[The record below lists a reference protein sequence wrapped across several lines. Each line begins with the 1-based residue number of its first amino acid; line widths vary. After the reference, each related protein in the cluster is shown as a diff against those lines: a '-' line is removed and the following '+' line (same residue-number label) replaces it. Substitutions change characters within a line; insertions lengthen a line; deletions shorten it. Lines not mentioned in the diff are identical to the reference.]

1 MGAALRQRQRMK
13 TPECDREA
21 ARLLAIQMGGG
32 KRAKSLDH
40 VFVILFAALILTMS
54 VLFWAIPDR
63 TFSETEN
70 KDLTQIPSFTWD
82 ALLDGSY
89 TARIADYMADQFP
102 GRDFFIRVKATAEMA
117 LGKMGNNGVILGEG
131 GTLIPRS
138 ETIHR
143 DNLTKNLSAIAAFTG
158 WCEDHGVPTTTA
170 VAGRSMD
177 VLHHTLPQFYG
188 ASYSDALWGTLFQ
201 DFSEIDLK
209 ILPLKTPLH
218 ERAKAGEYVYYRTDH
233 HWTTLGAYYGSE
245 IILAEMG
252 ETFAPIESYTR
263 EVVSDAFF
271 GTTWST
277 SGMSWIAP
285 DTMEYFRF
293 AGDTDFTTTI
303 VDDGTSFAGFYDRSY
318 LIKKDKYSSFI
329 GGNNALVTVRKNG
342 DADRPTLLLVKDSF
356 AHSAVPFLAQHYDLV
371 IVDIRYYKK
380 STAALVDEYGAD
392 RVLVLYNIDSLTA
405 SPDSVLLRAG
415 LD

>member
-1 MGAALRQRQRMK
+1 MK

-21 ARLLAIQMGGG
+21 ARLLAIQMSGG
-32 KRAKSLDH
+32 KNAKSLDRT
-40 VFVILFAALILTMS
+40 FVVLFAALILVVS

-70 KDLTQIPSFTWD
+70 KDLTQIPPFT
-82 ALLDGSY
+82 AERLLDGSY
-89 TARIADYMADQFP
+89 TADIADYMADQFP
-102 GRDFFIRVKATAEMA
+102 FRDFFIRVKAATEMA
-117 LGKMGNNGVILGEG
+117 LGKMSNNGVILGEG

-138 ETIHR
+138 ETINR
-143 DNLTKNLSAIAAFTG
+143 ENLTKNLSAIDALAE
-158 WCEDHGVPTTTA
+158 WCERRGVPTTVA
-170 VAGRSMD
+170 VTGRSAD
-177 VLHHTLPQFYG
+177 VLHHTLPDFYG
-188 ASYSDALWGTLFQ
+188 SAYSDALWEALSGEAQAL
-201 DFSEIDLK
+201 DRP
-209 ILPLKTPLH
+209 ILPLRDPLH

-233 HWTTLGAYYGSE
+233 HWTTLGAYYGTKE
-245 IILAEMG
+245 ILTEMG
-252 ETFAPIESYTR
+252 ETIAPIESYTR

-318 LIKKDKYSSFI
+318 LAKKDKYSSFI

-356 AHSAVPFLAQHYDLV
+356 GHSAVPFLAQHYDLL

-380 STAALVDEYGAD
+380 STAALIDEYGVD

>member
-1 MGAALRQRQRMK
+1 MK

-21 ARLLAIQMGGG
+21 ARLLAIQMSGG
-32 KRAKSLDH
+32 KGAKKLDRA
-40 VFVILFAALILTMS
+40 FVILFAALILLVS

-63 TFSETEN
+63 EFSETEN
-70 KDLTQIPSFTWD
+70 KDLTQVPTFTID
-82 ALLDGSY
+82 RLLDGRY
-89 TARIADYMADQFP
+89 TADIADYMADQFP
-102 GRDFFIRVKATAEMA
+102 GRDFFIRVKAAAEMA
-117 LGKMGNNGVILGEG
+117 LGKMSNNGVILGEG
-131 GTLIPRS
+131 ETLIPRS

-143 DNLTKNLSAIAAFTG
+143 ENLTKNLSAIAACTK

-177 VLHHTLPQFYG
+177 VLHHTLPDFYG
-188 ASYSDALWGTLFQ
+188 SAYSDALWGALFQ
-201 DFSEIDLK
+201 DFSDIDLK

-233 HWTTLGAYYGSE
+233 HWTTLGAYYGTKE
-245 IILAEMG
+245 ILAEMG
-252 ETFAPIESYTR
+252 ETIAPIESYTR
-263 EVVSDAFF
+263 EVVSEAFF

-303 VDDGTSFAGFYDRSY
+303 VDDGTSFTGFYDRSY
-318 LIKKDKYSSFI
+318 LAKKDKYSSFI

-356 AHSAVPFLAQHYDLV
+356 GHSAVPFLAQHYDLL

-380 STAALVDEYGAD
+380 STAALIDEYGVD

>member
-1 MGAALRQRQRMK
+1 MGAAQRPMK

-32 KRAKSLDH
+32 KRAKSLDR
-40 VFVILFAALILTMS
+40 VFVILFAALILLVS

-63 TFSETEN
+63 EFSETEN
-70 KDLTQIPSFTWD
+70 KDLTQIPTFTVER
-82 ALLDGSY
+82 LMDGRY
-89 TARIADYMADQFP
+89 TADIADYMADQFP
-102 GRDFFIRVKATAEMA
+102 FRDFFIRVKATAEMA

-177 VLHHTLPQFYG
+177 VLHHTLPDFYG
-188 ASYSDALWGTLFQ
+188 SAYSDALWGALFQ
-201 DFSEIDLK
+201 DFSDIDLK

-233 HWTTLGAYYGSE
+233 HWTTLGAYYGTKE
-245 IILAEMG
+245 ILTEMG
-252 ETFAPIESYTR
+252 ETIAPIESYTR

-303 VDDGTSFAGFYDRSY
+303 VDDGTSFTGFYDRSY
-318 LIKKDKYSSFI
+318 LAKKDKYSSFI

-356 AHSAVPFLAQHYDLV
+356 AHSAVPFLAQHYDLL

-380 STAALVDEYGAD
+380 STAALIDEYGVD

>member
-1 MGAALRQRQRMK
+1 MGAALRQRQPMK

-32 KRAKSLDH
+32 KGAKKLDRA
-40 VFVILFAALILTMS
+40 FVILFAALLLLVS

-63 TFSETEN
+63 EFSETEN
-70 KDLTQIPSFTWD
+70 KDLTQVPTFTID
-82 ALLDGSY
+82 RLLDGRY
-89 TARIADYMADQFP
+89 TADIADYMADQFP
-102 GRDFFIRVKATAEMA
+102 GRDFFIRVKAAAEMA

-138 ETIHR
+138 ETVNT
-143 DNLTKNLSAIAAFTG
+143 DNLTKNLSAIAAFTK

-177 VLHHTLPQFYG
+177 VLHHTLPDFYG
-188 ASYSDALWGTLFQ
+188 SAYSDALWEALSGEAYAL
-201 DFSEIDLK
+201 DRP
-209 ILPLKTPLH
+209 ILPLRDPLH
-218 ERAKAGEYVYYRTDH
+218 ERAIADEYVYYRTDH
-233 HWTTLGAYYGSE
+233 HWTTLGAYYGTKE
-245 IILAEMG
+245 ILAEMG
-252 ETFAPIESYTR
+252 ETIAPIESYTR

-277 SGMSWIAP
+277 SGMSWISP

-293 AGDTDFTTTI
+293 EGDTDFTTTI

-318 LIKKDKYSSFI
+318 LAKKDKYSSFI
-329 GGNNALVTVRKNG
+329 GGNNALVTVTKNG

-380 STAALVDEYGAD
+380 STAALIDEYGVD
-392 RVLVLYNIDSLTA
+392 RVLVLYNIDSLTSTA
-405 SPDSVLLRAG
+405 DSVLLRAG

>member
-1 MGAALRQRQRMK
+1 MK

-21 ARLLAIQMGGG
+21 ARILAIQMRGG
-32 KRAKSLDH
+32 KGAKKLDRA
-40 VFVILFAALILTMS
+40 FVILFAALILVVS

-70 KDLTQIPSFTWD
+70 KDLTQIPPFTVKR
-82 ALLDGSY
+82 LMDGRY
-89 TARIADYMADQFP
+89 TADIADYMADQFP
-102 GRDFFIRVKATAEMA
+102 GRDFFIRVKAAAEMA

-138 ETIHR
+138 ESVNT
-143 DNLTKNLSAIAAFTG
+143 DNLTKNLSAIAAFTK
-158 WCEDHGVPTTTA
+158 WCENKGIPTTTA
-170 VAGRSMD
+170 VAGRSAD
-177 VLHHTLPQFYG
+177 VLHHTLPNFYG
-188 ASYSDALWGTLFQ
+188 SAYSDALWGTLA
-201 DFSEIDLK
+201 EEAHALNRP
-209 ILPLKTPLH
+209 ILPLRDPLH

-233 HWTTLGAYYGSE
+233 HWTTLGAYYGAKE
-245 IILAEMG
+245 ILAEMG
-252 ETFAPIESYTR
+252 EEIAPIESYTK

-277 SGMSWIAP
+277 AGMSWIAP

-303 VDDGTSFAGFYDRSY
+303 LDNGTSFAGFYDRSY
-318 LIKKDKYSSFI
+318 LAKKDKYSSFI
-329 GGNNALVTVRKNG
+329 GGNNALVTVTKNG
-342 DADRPTLLLVKDSF
+342 DADRPTLLLIKDSF
-356 AHSAVPFLAQHYDLV
+356 AHSTVPFLAQHYDLV

-380 STAALVDEYGAD
+380 STAALIDEYGVD
-392 RVLVLYNIDSLTA
+392 RVLVLYNIDSLTT

>member
-1 MGAALRQRQRMK
+1 MGAAQRPMR

-32 KRAKSLDH
+32 KGAKKLDRA
-40 VFVILFAALILTMS
+40 FVILFAALILLVS
-54 VLFWAIPDR
+54 VLFWVIPDR
-63 TFSETEN
+63 EFSETEN
-70 KDLTQIPSFTWD
+70 KDLTQVPTFTID
-82 ALLDGSY
+82 RLLDGRY
-89 TARIADYMADQFP
+89 TADIADYMADQFP
-102 GRDFFIRVKATAEMA
+102 GRDFFIRVKAAAEMA

-138 ETIHR
+138 ETVNT
-143 DNLTKNLSAIAAFTG
+143 DNLTKNLSAIAAFTK
-158 WCEDHGVPTTTA
+158 WCEDHGGPTTTA

-177 VLHHTLPQFYG
+177 VLHHTLPDFYG
-188 ASYSDALWGTLFQ
+188 SAYSDALWGALFQ
-201 DFSEIDLK
+201 DFSDIDLK
-209 ILPLKTPLH
+209 ILPLRDPLH

-233 HWTTLGAYYGSE
+233 HWTTLGAYYGTKE
-245 IILAEMG
+245 ILTEMG
-252 ETFAPIESYTR
+252 ETIAPIESYTR

-293 AGDTDFTTTI
+293 EGDTDFTTTI

-318 LIKKDKYSSFI
+318 LAKKDKYSSFI
-329 GGNNALVTVRKNG
+329 GGNNALVTVTKNG

-356 AHSAVPFLAQHYDLV
+356 AHSTVPFLAQHYDLV

-380 STAALVDEYGAD
+380 STAALIDEYGAD
-392 RVLVLYNIDSLTA
+392 RVLVLYNIDSLTSTA
-405 SPDSVLLRAG
+405 DSVLLRAG

>member
-1 MGAALRQRQRMK
+1 MK

-32 KRAKSLDH
+32 KGAKKLDRA
-40 VFVILFAALILTMS
+40 FVILFAALILLVS
-54 VLFWAIPDR
+54 VLFWVIPDR
-63 TFSETEN
+63 EFSETEN
-70 KDLTQIPSFTWD
+70 KDLTQVPTFTID
-82 ALLDGSY
+82 RLLDGRY
-89 TARIADYMADQFP
+89 TADIADYMADQFP
-102 GRDFFIRVKATAEMA
+102 GRDFFIRVKAAAEMA

-138 ETIHR
+138 ETVNT
-143 DNLTKNLSAIAAFTG
+143 DNLTKNLSAIAAFTK

-177 VLHHTLPQFYG
+177 VLHHTLPDFYG
-188 ASYSDALWGTLFQ
+188 SAYSDALWEALAGEAHAL
-201 DFSEIDLK
+201 DRP
-209 ILPLKTPLH
+209 ILPLRDSLH
-218 ERAKAGEYVYYRTDH
+218 ERAKAGKYVYYRTDH
-233 HWTTLGAYYGSE
+233 HWTTLGAYYGTKE
-245 IILAEMG
+245 ILAEMG
-252 ETFAPIESYTR
+252 ETIAPIESYTK

-285 DTMEYFRF
+285 DTLEYFRF
-293 AGDTDFTTTI
+293 EGDTDFTTTI

-318 LIKKDKYSSFI
+318 LAKKDKYSSFI
-329 GGNNALVTVRKNG
+329 GGNNALVTVTKNG

-392 RVLVLYNIDSLTA
+392 RVLVLYNMDSLTSSA
-405 SPDSVLLRAG
+405 SSVLLRAG

>member
-1 MGAALRQRQRMK
+1 MK

-32 KRAKSLDH
+32 RKAKKLDRA
-40 VFVILFAALILTMS
+40 FVTVFAALILLLS

-70 KDLTQIPSFTWD
+70 KDLTQAPQFT
-82 ALLDGSY
+82 AERLMDGRF
-89 TARIADYMADQFP
+89 TADIADYMADQFP
-102 GRDFFIRVKATAEMA
+102 FRDFFIRVKAAAEMA

-138 ETIHR
+138 ESVNT
-143 DNLTKNLSAIAAFTG
+143 DNLTKNLSAIAAFTK
-158 WCEDHGVPTTTA
+158 WCEDHGIPTTTA
-170 VAGRSMD
+170 VAGRSAD
-177 VLHHTLPQFYG
+177 VLHHTLPDFYG
-188 ASYSDALWGTLFQ
+188 SAYSDALWGALTEEAHALNRP
-201 DFSEIDLK
+201 
-209 ILPLKTPLH
+209 ILPLRDPLH

-233 HWTTLGAYYGSE
+233 HWTTLGAYYGAKE
-245 IILAEMG
+245 ILAEMG
-252 ETFAPIESYTR
+252 EEIAPIESYTK

-277 SGMSWIAP
+277 AGMSWIAP

-303 VDDGTSFAGFYDRSY
+303 LDNGTSFAGFYDRSY
-318 LIKKDKYSSFI
+318 LAKKDKYSSFI
-329 GGNNALVTVRKNG
+329 GGNNALVTVTKNG
-342 DADRPTLLLVKDSF
+342 GEDRPTLLLVKDSF

-380 STAALVDEYGAD
+380 STAALIDEYGVD
-392 RVLVLYNIDSLTA
+392 RVLVLYNIDSLTSSA
-405 SPDSVLLRAG
+405 DSVLLRAG

>member
-1 MGAALRQRQRMK
+1 MGAALRPMK

-32 KRAKSLDH
+32 KRAKSLDR
-40 VFVILFAALILTMS
+40 VFVILFAALILLVS

-63 TFSETEN
+63 EFSETEN
-70 KDLTQIPSFTWD
+70 KDLTQIPPFTWD

-102 GRDFFIRVKATAEMA
+102 GRDFFIRVKAAAEMA

-138 ETIHR
+138 ETVNR
-143 DNLTKNLSAIAAFTG
+143 ENLTKNLSAIAAFTK

-177 VLHHTLPQFYG
+177 VLHHTLPDFYG
-188 ASYSDALWGTLFQ
+188 SAYSDALWGSLFR
-201 DFSEIDLK
+201 DFSDIDLK

-233 HWTTLGAYYGSE
+233 HWTTLGAYYGTKE
-245 IILAEMG
+245 ILTEMG
-252 ETFAPIESYTR
+252 ETIAPIESYTR

-277 SGMSWIAP
+277 AGMSWIAP

-318 LIKKDKYSSFI
+318 LAKKDKYSSFI

-356 AHSAVPFLAQHYDLV
+356 GHSAVPFLAQHYDLL

-380 STAALVDEYGAD
+380 STAALIDEYGVD

>member
-1 MGAALRQRQRMK
+1 MK

-32 KRAKSLDH
+32 KGAKKLDRA
-40 VFVILFAALILTMS
+40 FVILFAALLLLVS

-63 TFSETEN
+63 EFSETEN
-70 KDLTQIPSFTWD
+70 KDLTQVPTFTID
-82 ALLDGSY
+82 RLLDGRY
-89 TARIADYMADQFP
+89 TADIADYMADQFP
-102 GRDFFIRVKATAEMA
+102 GRDFFIRVKAAAEMA

-138 ETIHR
+138 ETVNT
-143 DNLTKNLSAIAAFTG
+143 DNLTKNLSAIAAFTK

-177 VLHHTLPQFYG
+177 VLHHTLPDFYG
-188 ASYSDALWGTLFQ
+188 SAYSDALWEALSGEAYAL
-201 DFSEIDLK
+201 DRP
-209 ILPLKTPLH
+209 ILPLRDPLH
-218 ERAKAGEYVYYRTDH
+218 ERAIADEYVYYRTDH
-233 HWTTLGAYYGSE
+233 HWTTLGAYYGTKE
-245 IILAEMG
+245 ILAEMG
-252 ETFAPIESYTR
+252 ETIAPIESYTR

-277 SGMSWIAP
+277 SGMSWISP

-293 AGDTDFTTTI
+293 EGDTDFTTTI

-318 LIKKDKYSSFI
+318 LAKKDKYSSFI
-329 GGNNALVTVRKNG
+329 GGNNALVTVTKNG

-380 STAALVDEYGAD
+380 STAALIDEYGVD
-392 RVLVLYNIDSLTA
+392 RVLVLYNIDSLTSTA
-405 SPDSVLLRAG
+405 DSVLLRAG

>member
-1 MGAALRQRQRMK
+1 MK

-32 KRAKSLDH
+32 KGAKKLDRA
-40 VFVILFAALILTMS
+40 FVILFAALILLVS
-54 VLFWAIPDR
+54 VLFWVIPDR
-63 TFSETEN
+63 EFSETEN
-70 KDLTQIPSFTWD
+70 KDLTQVPTFTID
-82 ALLDGSY
+82 RLLDGRY
-89 TARIADYMADQFP
+89 TADIADYMADQFP
-102 GRDFFIRVKATAEMA
+102 GRDFFIRVKAAAEMA

-138 ETIHR
+138 ETVNT
-143 DNLTKNLSAIAAFTG
+143 DNLTKNLSAIAAFTK
-158 WCEDHGVPTTTA
+158 WCEDHGGPTTTA

-177 VLHHTLPQFYG
+177 VLHHTLPDFYG
-188 ASYSDALWGTLFQ
+188 SAYSDALWGALFQ
-201 DFSEIDLK
+201 DFSDIDLK
-209 ILPLKTPLH
+209 ILPLRDPLH

-233 HWTTLGAYYGSE
+233 HWTTLGAYYGTKE
-245 IILAEMG
+245 ILAEMG
-252 ETFAPIESYTR
+252 ETIAPIESYTR

-293 AGDTDFTTTI
+293 EGDTDFTTTI

-318 LIKKDKYSSFI
+318 LAKKDKYSSFI
-329 GGNNALVTVRKNG
+329 GGNNALVTVTKNG

-356 AHSAVPFLAQHYDLV
+356 AHSTVPFLAQHYDLV

-380 STAALVDEYGAD
+380 STAALIDEYGAD
-392 RVLVLYNIDSLTA
+392 RVLVLYNIDSLTTSA
-405 SPDSVLLRAG
+405 DSVLLRAG

>member
-1 MGAALRQRQRMK
+1 MK
-13 TPECDREA
+13 TPECDREE

-32 KRAKSLDH
+32 KRAKSLDRI
-40 VFVILFAALILTMS
+40 FVILFAALILLVS

-82 ALLDGSY
+82 ALLDGRY

-102 GRDFFIRVKATAEMA
+102 GRDFFIRVKAAAEMA

-158 WCEDHGVPTTTA
+158 WCEDHGIPTTTA

-188 ASYSDALWGTLFQ
+188 AAYSDALWGTLFQ
-201 DFSEIDLK
+201 DFSDIDLK

-245 IILAEMG
+245 IILTEMG
-252 ETFAPIESYTR
+252 ETIAPIESYTR

-303 VDDGTSFAGFYDRSY
+303 VDDGTSFTGFYDRSY
-318 LIKKDKYSSFI
+318 LARKDKYSSFI

-356 AHSAVPFLAQHYDLV
+356 GHSAVPFLAQHYDLL

-380 STAALVDEYGAD
+380 STAALIDEYGVD

>member
-1 MGAALRQRQRMK
+1 MK

-32 KRAKSLDH
+32 KGAKKLDRA
-40 VFVILFAALILTMS
+40 FVTLFAALILVVS

-63 TFSETEN
+63 EFSETEN
-70 KDLTQIPSFTWD
+70 KDLTQVPTFTID
-82 ALLDGSY
+82 RLLDGRY
-89 TARIADYMADQFP
+89 TADIADYMADQFP
-102 GRDFFIRVKATAEMA
+102 GRDFFIRVKAASEMA
-117 LGKMGNNGVILGEG
+117 LGKMANNGVILGEG

-138 ETIHR
+138 ETVNT
-143 DNLTKNLSAIAAFTG
+143 DNLTKNLSAIAAFTE
-158 WCEDHGVPTTTA
+158 WCENRGIPTTTA
-170 VAGRSMD
+170 VAGRSAD
-177 VLHHTLPQFYG
+177 VLHHTLPDFYG
-188 ASYSDALWGTLFQ
+188 AAYSDALWKALAEEADSLGR
-201 DFSEIDLK
+201 D
-209 ILPLKTPLH
+209 ILPLRDSLH

-233 HWTTLGAYYGSE
+233 HWTTLGAYYGTKE
-245 IILAEMG
+245 ILAEMG
-252 ETFAPIESYTR
+252 ETIAPIESYTR

-293 AGDTDFTTTI
+293 EGDTDFTTTI

-318 LIKKDKYSSFI
+318 LAKKDKYSSFI

-380 STAALVDEYGAD
+380 STAALIDEYGAD

-405 SPDSVLLRAG
+405 SADSVLLRAG

>member
-1 MGAALRQRQRMK
+1 MGAALRPMK

-32 KRAKSLDH
+32 KGAKKLDRA
-40 VFVILFAALILTMS
+40 FVILFAALILLVS

-63 TFSETEN
+63 EFSETEN
-70 KDLTQIPSFTWD
+70 KDLTQVPPFTWD
-82 ALLDGSY
+82 ALLDGRY
-89 TARIADYMADQFP
+89 TADIADYMADQFP
-102 GRDFFIRVKATAEMA
+102 GRDFFIRVKAAAEMA
-117 LGKMGNNGVILGEG
+117 LGKMSNNGVILGEG

-138 ETIHR
+138 EAANT
-143 DNLTKNLSAIAAFTG
+143 DNLTKNLAAIAAFTK
-158 WCEDHGVPTTTA
+158 WCEDHGFPTTTA

-177 VLHHTLPQFYG
+177 VLHHTLPDFYG
-188 ASYSDALWGTLFQ
+188 SAYSDALWGALFQ
-201 DFSEIDLK
+201 DFSDIDLK
-209 ILPLKTPLH
+209 ILPLRDPLH

-233 HWTTLGAYYGSE
+233 HWTTLGAYYGTKE
-245 IILAEMG
+245 ILAEMG
-252 ETFAPIESYTR
+252 ETIAPIESYTR

-293 AGDTDFTTTI
+293 EGDTDFTTTI

-318 LIKKDKYSSFI
+318 LAKKDKYSSFI
-329 GGNNALVTVRKNG
+329 GGNNALVTVTKNG

-356 AHSAVPFLAQHYDLV
+356 AHSTVPFLAQHYDLV

-380 STAALVDEYGAD
+380 STAALIDEYGAD
-392 RVLVLYNIDSLTA
+392 RVLVLYNIDSLTSTA
-405 SPDSVLLRAG
+405 DSVLLRAG

>member
-1 MGAALRQRQRMK
+1 MGAALRPMK

-32 KRAKSLDH
+32 KGAKKLDRA
-40 VFVILFAALILTMS
+40 FVILFAALILLVS

-63 TFSETEN
+63 EFSETEN
-70 KDLTQIPSFTWD
+70 KDLTQVPPFTWD
-82 ALLDGSY
+82 ALLDGRY
-89 TARIADYMADQFP
+89 TADIADYMADQFP
-102 GRDFFIRVKATAEMA
+102 GRDFFIRVKAAAEMA

-138 ETIHR
+138 ETVNT
-143 DNLTKNLSAIAAFTG
+143 DNLTKNLSAIAAFTK
-158 WCEDHGVPTTTA
+158 WCEDHGFPTTTA

-177 VLHHTLPQFYG
+177 VLHHTLPDFYG
-188 ASYSDALWGTLFQ
+188 SAYSDALWGALFQ
-201 DFSEIDLK
+201 DFSDIDLK
-209 ILPLKTPLH
+209 ILPLRDPLH

-233 HWTTLGAYYGSE
+233 HWTTLGAYYGTKE
-245 IILAEMG
+245 ILAEMG
-252 ETFAPIESYTR
+252 ETIAPIESYTR

-293 AGDTDFTTTI
+293 EGDTDFTTTI

-318 LIKKDKYSSFI
+318 LAKKDKYSSFI
-329 GGNNALVTVRKNG
+329 GGNNALVTVTKNG

-356 AHSAVPFLAQHYDLV
+356 AHSTVPFLAQHYDLV

-380 STAALVDEYGAD
+380 STAALIDEYGAD
-392 RVLVLYNIDSLTA
+392 RVLVLYNIDSLTSTA
-405 SPDSVLLRAG
+405 DSVLLRAG

>member
-1 MGAALRQRQRMK
+1 MK
-13 TPECDREA
+13 MPECDREA

-32 KRAKSLDH
+32 RKAKKLDRA
-40 VFVILFAALILTMS
+40 FVTVFAALILLLS

-70 KDLTQIPSFTWD
+70 KDLTQAPQFT
-82 ALLDGSY
+82 AERLMDGRF
-89 TARIADYMADQFP
+89 TADIADYMADQFP
-102 GRDFFIRVKATAEMA
+102 FRDFFIRVKAAAEMA

-138 ETIHR
+138 ESVNT
-143 DNLTKNLSAIAAFTG
+143 DNLTKNLSAIAAFTA
-158 WCEDHGVPTTTA
+158 WCENKGIPTTTA
-170 VAGRSMD
+170 VAGRSLD
-177 VLHHTLPQFYG
+177 VLHHTLPDFYG
-188 ASYSDALWGTLFQ
+188 SAYSDALWG
-201 DFSEIDLK
+201 DLGDEAYALNRP
-209 ILPLKTPLH
+209 ILPLRDPLH

-233 HWTTLGAYYGSE
+233 HWTTLGAYYGTKE
-245 IILAEMG
+245 ILAEMG
-252 ETFAPIESYTR
+252 EEIAPVESYTR

-277 SGMSWIAP
+277 AGMSWIAP

-303 VDDGTSFAGFYDRSY
+303 LDNGTSFAGFYDRSY
-318 LIKKDKYSSFI
+318 LSKKDKYSSFI
-329 GGNNALVTVRKNG
+329 GGNNALVTVTKNG
-342 DADRPTLLLVKDSF
+342 GEDRPTLLLIKDSF
-356 AHSAVPFLAQHYDLV
+356 AHSTVPFLAQHYDLV

-380 STAALVDEYGAD
+380 STAALIDEYGAD
-392 RVLVLYNIDSLTA
+392 RVLVLYNIDSLTSSA
-405 SPDSVLLRAG
+405 DSVLLRAG

>member
-1 MGAALRQRQRMK
+1 MGAALRRPMK

-21 ARLLAIQMGGG
+21 ARILAIQMRGG
-32 KRAKSLDH
+32 KGAKKLDRA
-40 VFVILFAALILTMS
+40 FVILFAALILVVS

-70 KDLTQIPSFTWD
+70 KDLTQIPTFTVER
-82 ALLDGSY
+82 LMDGRY
-89 TARIADYMADQFP
+89 TADIAEYMADQFP
-102 GRDFFIRVKATAEMA
+102 FRDFFIRVKAAAEMA

-138 ETIHR
+138 ESVNI
-143 DNLTKNLSAIAAFTG
+143 DNLTKNLSAIDALAE
-158 WCEDHGVPTTTA
+158 WCENRNIPTTTA
-170 VAGRSMD
+170 VAGRSAD
-177 VLHHTLPQFYG
+177 VLHHTLPDFYG
-188 ASYSDALWGTLFQ
+188 SAYSDALWGTLA
-201 DFSEIDLK
+201 EEARALNRP
-209 ILPLKTPLH
+209 ILPLRDPLH

-233 HWTTLGAYYGSE
+233 HWTTLGAYYGAKE
-245 IILAEMG
+245 ILAEMG
-252 ETFAPIESYTR
+252 EEIAPIEAYTK

-277 SGMSWIAP
+277 AGMSWIAP

-293 AGDTDFTTTI
+293 AGDTDFSTTI
-303 VDDGTSFAGFYDRSY
+303 LDNGTSFAGFYDRSY
-318 LIKKDKYSSFI
+318 LAKKDKYSSFI
-329 GGNNALVTVRKNG
+329 GGNNALVTVTKNG

-356 AHSAVPFLAQHYDLV
+356 AHSTVPFLAQHYDLV

-392 RVLVLYNIDSLTA
+392 RVLVLYNIDSLTSSA
-405 SPDSVLLRAG
+405 DSVLLRAG

>member
-1 MGAALRQRQRMK
+1 MK

-32 KRAKSLDH
+32 KGAKKLDRA
-40 VFVILFAALILTMS
+40 FVILFAALLLLVS

-63 TFSETEN
+63 EFSETEN
-70 KDLTQIPSFTWD
+70 KDLTQVPTFTID
-82 ALLDGSY
+82 RLLDGRY
-89 TARIADYMADQFP
+89 TADIADYMADQFP
-102 GRDFFIRVKATAEMA
+102 GRDFFIRVKAAAEMA

-138 ETIHR
+138 ETVNT
-143 DNLTKNLSAIAAFTG
+143 DNLTKNLSAIAAFTK

-177 VLHHTLPQFYG
+177 VLHHTLPDFYG
-188 ASYSDALWGTLFQ
+188 ASYSDALWKALAEEA
-201 DFSEIDLK
+201 DSLVRN
-209 ILPLKTPLH
+209 ILPLRDSLH

-245 IILAEMG
+245 ILLAEMG
-252 ETFAPIESYTR
+252 ETIAPIESYTR

-293 AGDTDFTTTI
+293 EGDTDFTTTI

-318 LIKKDKYSSFI
+318 LAKKDKYSSFI
-329 GGNNALVTVRKNG
+329 GGNNALVTVTKNG

-356 AHSAVPFLAQHYDLV
+356 AHSAVPFLAQHFDLV

-380 STAALVDEYGAD
+380 STAALIDEYGAD
-392 RVLVLYNIDSLTA
+392 RVLVLYNIDSLSA
-405 SPDSVLLRAG
+405 SADSVLLRAG

>member
-1 MGAALRQRQRMK
+1 MK

-21 ARLLAIQMGGG
+21 ARILAIQMRGG
-32 KRAKSLDH
+32 KGAKKLDRA
-40 VFVILFAALILTMS
+40 FVILFAALILAVS

-70 KDLTQIPSFTWD
+70 KDLTQIPPFTVER
-82 ALLDGSY
+82 LMDGRY
-89 TARIADYMADQFP
+89 TADIADYMADQFP
-102 GRDFFIRVKATAEMA
+102 FRDFFIRVKAAAEMA

-138 ETIHR
+138 ESVNT
-143 DNLTKNLSAIAAFTG
+143 DNLTKNLSAIAAFTA
-158 WCEDHGVPTTTA
+158 WCENKGIPTTTA
-170 VAGRSMD
+170 VAGRSID
-177 VLHHTLPQFYG
+177 VLHHTLPNFYG
-188 ASYSDALWGTLFQ
+188 SAYSDALWGALA
-201 DFSEIDLK
+201 EEAYALNRP
-209 ILPLKTPLH
+209 ILPLRDPLH

-233 HWTTLGAYYGSE
+233 HWTTLGAYYGAKE
-245 IILAEMG
+245 ILAEMG
-252 ETFAPIESYTR
+252 EEIAPIESYTK

-277 SGMSWIAP
+277 AGMSWIAP

-303 VDDGTSFAGFYDRSY
+303 LDNGTSFAGFYDRSY
-318 LIKKDKYSSFI
+318 LAKKDKYSSFI
-329 GGNNALVTVRKNG
+329 GGNNALVTVTKNG
-342 DADRPTLLLVKDSF
+342 GEDRPTLLLIKDSF

-380 STAALVDEYGAD
+380 STAALIDEYGAD
-392 RVLVLYNIDSLTA
+392 RVLVLYNIDSLTSSA
-405 SPDSVLLRAG
+405 DSVLLRAG

>member
-1 MGAALRQRQRMK
+1 MGAALRQRQAMK

-21 ARLLAIQMGGG
+21 ARLLAIQMSGG
-32 KRAKSLDH
+32 KGAKPLDRA
-40 VFVILFAALILTMS
+40 FVILFAALILILS

-63 TFSETEN
+63 AFSETEN
-70 KDLTQIPSFTWD
+70 KDLAQIPAFTWD
-82 ALLDGSY
+82 GLIDGSY
-89 TARIADYMADQFP
+89 TADIADYMADQFP
-102 GRDFFIRVKATAEMA
+102 GRDFFIRVKAAAEML
-117 LGKMGNNGVILGEG
+117 LGKMSNNGVILGEG

-138 ETIHR
+138 ETINR
-143 DNLTKNLSAIAAFTG
+143 ENLTKNLSAIDALAE
-158 WCEDHGVPTTTA
+158 WCENRNIPTTVA
-170 VAGRSMD
+170 VTGRSAD
-177 VLHHTLPQFYG
+177 VLHHTLPDFYG
-188 ASYSDALWGTLFQ
+188 SAYSDALWEALSGEAHAL
-201 DFSEIDLK
+201 DRP
-209 ILPLKTPLH
+209 ILPLRDPLH

-233 HWTTLGAYYGSE
+233 HWTTLGAYYGTKE
-245 IILAEMG
+245 ILTEMG
-252 ETFAPIESYTR
+252 ETIAPIESYTR

-303 VDDGTSFAGFYDRSY
+303 VDDGTSFTGFYDRSY
-318 LIKKDKYSSFI
+318 LARKDKYSSFI

-356 AHSAVPFLAQHYDLV
+356 GHSAVPFLAQHYDLL

-380 STAALVDEYGAD
+380 STAALIDEYGVD
-392 RVLVLYNIDSLTA
+392 RVLVLYNIDSLTSTA
-405 SPDSVLLRAG
+405 DSVLLRAG
-415 LD
+415 LE

>member
-1 MGAALRQRQRMK
+1 MGAAQRRLMK
-13 TPECDREA
+13 MPECDREA

-32 KRAKSLDH
+32 RKAKKLDRA
-40 VFVILFAALILTMS
+40 FVTVFAALILLLS

-70 KDLTQIPSFTWD
+70 KDLTQAPQFT
-82 ALLDGSY
+82 AERLMDGRF
-89 TARIADYMADQFP
+89 TADIADYMADQFP
-102 GRDFFIRVKATAEMA
+102 FRDFFIRVKAAAEMA

-138 ETIHR
+138 ESVNT
-143 DNLTKNLSAIAAFTG
+143 DSLTKNLSAIDALAE
-158 WCEDHGVPTTTA
+158 WCENRNIPTTVA
-170 VAGRSMD
+170 IAGRSAD
-177 VLHHTLPQFYG
+177 VLHHTLPDFYG
-188 ASYSDALWGTLFQ
+188 SAYSDALWEALAKEA
-201 DFSEIDLK
+201 DALDCE
-209 ILPLKTPLH
+209 ILPLRDPLH

-233 HWTTLGAYYGSE
+233 HWTTLGAYYGAKE
-245 IILAEMG
+245 ILAEMG
-252 ETFAPIESYTR
+252 EEIAPVESYTR

-277 SGMSWIAP
+277 AGMSWIAP

-303 VDDGTSFAGFYDRSY
+303 LDNGTSFAGFYDRSY
-318 LIKKDKYSSFI
+318 LSKKDKYSSFI
-329 GGNNALVTVRKNG
+329 GGNNALVTVTKNG

-380 STAALVDEYGAD
+380 STAALIDEYGAD
-392 RVLVLYNIDSLTA
+392 RVLVLYNIDSLTSSA
-405 SPDSVLLRAG
+405 DSVLLRAG

>member
-201 DFSEIDLK
+201 DFSDIDLK

-252 ETFAPIESYTR
+252 ETIAPIESYTR

>member
-1 MGAALRQRQRMK
+1 MK

-32 KRAKSLDH
+32 KGAKKLDRA
-40 VFVILFAALILTMS
+40 FVILFAALLLLVS

-63 TFSETEN
+63 EFSETEN
-70 KDLTQIPSFTWD
+70 KDLTQVPTFTID
-82 ALLDGSY
+82 RLLDGRY
-89 TARIADYMADQFP
+89 TADIADYMADQFP
-102 GRDFFIRVKATAEMA
+102 GRDFFIRVKAAAEMA

-138 ETIHR
+138 ETVNT
-143 DNLTKNLSAIAAFTG
+143 DNLTKNLSAIAAFTA
-158 WCEDHGVPTTTA
+158 WCENKGIPTTTA
-170 VAGRSMD
+170 VAGRSAD
-177 VLHHTLPQFYG
+177 VLHHTLPDFYG
-188 ASYSDALWGTLFQ
+188 ASYSDALWGSMFQ
-201 DFSEIDLK
+201 DLSDIDLK

-233 HWTTLGAYYGSE
+233 HWTTLGAYYGTKE
-245 IILAEMG
+245 ILAEMG
-252 ETFAPIESYTR
+252 EEIAPIEFYTR

-293 AGDTDFTTTI
+293 EGDTDFTTTI

-318 LIKKDKYSSFI
+318 LAKKDKYSSFI

-342 DADRPTLLLVKDSF
+342 DAARPTLLLVKDSF
-356 AHSAVPFLAQHYDLV
+356 AHSAVPFLAQHYDLL

-380 STAALVDEYGAD
+380 STAALIDEYGVD
-392 RVLVLYNIDSLTA
+392 RVLVLYNIDSLTSTA
-405 SPDSVLLRAG
+405 DSVLLRAG

>member
-1 MGAALRQRQRMK
+1 MGAAQRPMK
-13 TPECDREA
+13 TPECDREE

-32 KRAKSLDH
+32 KRAKSLDRI
-40 VFVILFAALILTMS
+40 FVILFAALILLVS

-82 ALLDGSY
+82 ALLDGRY

-102 GRDFFIRVKATAEMA
+102 GRDFFIRVKAAAEMA

-158 WCEDHGVPTTTA
+158 WCEDHGIPTTTA

-188 ASYSDALWGTLFQ
+188 AAYSDALWGTLFQ
-201 DFSEIDLK
+201 DFSDIDLK

-245 IILAEMG
+245 IILTEMG
-252 ETFAPIESYTR
+252 ETIAPIESYTR

-303 VDDGTSFAGFYDRSY
+303 VDDGTSFTGFYDRSY
-318 LIKKDKYSSFI
+318 LARKDKYSSFI

-356 AHSAVPFLAQHYDLV
+356 GHSAVPFLAQHYDLL

-380 STAALVDEYGAD
+380 STAALIDEYGVD

>member
-32 KRAKSLDH
+32 KRAKSLDCA
-40 VFVILFAALILTMS
+40 FVILFAALILTMS

-89 TARIADYMADQFP
+89 TSRIADYMADQFP
-102 GRDFFIRVKATAEMA
+102 FRDFFIRVKATAEMA

-131 GTLIPRS
+131 GTLIPRN
-138 ETIHR
+138 ETIHW

-158 WCEDHGVPTTTA
+158 WCEDHGIPTTTA

-177 VLHHTLPQFYG
+177 VLHHTLPDFYG
-188 ASYSDALWGTLFQ
+188 AAYSDALWGTLFQ

-252 ETFAPIESYTR
+252 EEIAPIESYTR

-277 SGMSWIAP
+277 AGMSWIAP

-318 LIKKDKYSSFI
+318 LARKDKYSSFI

-405 SPDSVLLRAG
+405 SLDSVLLRAG